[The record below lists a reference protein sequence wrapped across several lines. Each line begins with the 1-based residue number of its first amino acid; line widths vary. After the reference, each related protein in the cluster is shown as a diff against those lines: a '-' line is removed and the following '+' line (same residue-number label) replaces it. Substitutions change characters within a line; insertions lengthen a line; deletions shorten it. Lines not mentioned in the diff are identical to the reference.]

1 MNELTEKEQFIIEIF
16 NNNCGDYEDKSTPF
30 VIQLTADMC
39 EVDYEDVI
47 DALSKQHDLEE
58 L

>member
-1 MNELTEKEQFIIEIF
+1 MNELNEKELSIIEMF
-16 NNNCGDYEDKSTPF
+16 NNNCEDYEDKSTPF

-39 EVDYEDVI
+39 EVDFEDVI